1 MVRGIVT
8 INNITFSNGSQY
20 IIVEEEVGLWDLWL
34 FKTVYETTESEQNR
48 NPCFTVKMM
57 TWPCS
62 YIFFYDMFTVCVGF
76 LHVVSRLLKAFPII
90 QIPRTKLAKIP
101 SLRI

>member
-20 IIVEEEVGLWDLWL
+20 IIVEEEVGLWGLWL
-34 FKTVYETTESEQNR
+34 FETVYETTESEQKR
-48 NPCFTVKMM
+48 NSCFAVKMM

-62 YIFFYDMFTVCVGF
+62 YIFFMTCALCV
-76 LHVVSRLLKAFPII
+76 
-90 QIPRTKLAKIP
+90 LA
-101 SLRI
+101 SSMLYQDY